1 MSQAFFK
8 RISMTC
14 VAAATIFS
22 ATTFSLPATAA
33 VVPEAPSVNAKS
45 FILMDYKTG
54 YVIAEGSADEPHGP
68 ASLTKMMTSYII
80 GQELERGTIS
90 NDDIVTVSENAW
102 ARNFPG
108 SSLMFIEVGK
118 QVPVHE
124 LNRGLVVSSGN
135 DAAVA
140 MAEHIAGS
148 VDAFASL
155 MNAYATRLGMDNTVF
170 ANPHG
175 LTAEGQVTTA
185 RDMALLGQALIRDVP
200 DEYALYKER
209 EFTYN
214 DIRQYNRNSLLWDRS
229 LNVDGIKTGHTA
241 DSGYSLVTSAV
252 EGDTRLISVV
262 MGTDS
267 ERARA
272 AESKKLL
279 NYGFRYFETVQ
290 AYEAGE
296 SFVNHRIWGG
306 EADHVELGVAQE
318 VVVTLPRG
326 QRQNLEAN
334 FVLNT
339 ALEAP
344 INAGDEVGH
353 VYLTLGGDDI
363 ATYPLVALQSVPAG
377 GFFKRMIDNIRKNFA
392 DE

>member
-1 MSQAFFK
+1 MSQPLF
-8 RISMTC
+8 RRVSITC
-14 VAAATIFS
+14 VAAVALFS
-22 ATTFSLPATAA
+22 ATVSAN
-33 VVPEAPSVNAKS
+33 VVPEPPSVNAKS
-45 FILMDYKTG
+45 YILLDYKTG
-54 YVIAEGSADEPHGP
+54 HVLAEGNADELHGP

-80 GQELERGTIS
+80 GHELERGTIS
-90 NDDIVTVSENAW
+90 NDDMVTVSENAW

-108 SSLMFIEVGK
+108 SSLMFIEVGR
-118 QVPVHE
+118 QVSVRD

-148 VDAFASL
+148 VDAFANL
-155 MNAYATRLGMDNTVF
+155 MNAYAERLGMSNTVF

-175 LTAEGQVTTA
+175 LTAEGQATTA

-200 DEYALYKER
+200 EEYALYKER
-209 EFTYN
+209 EFTFN

-229 LNVDGIKTGHTA
+229 LNVDGIKTGHTS

-252 EGDTRLISVV
+252 EGETRLVTVV

-272 AESKKLL
+272 TESKKLL
-279 NYGFRYFETVQ
+279 NYGFRYYETVH
-290 AYEAGE
+290 AYDAGE

-306 EADHVELGVAQE
+306 ESDHVELGVRDD

-334 FVLNT
+334 FVLNK
-339 ALEAP
+339 ALDAP
-344 INAGDEVGH
+344 INEGDEVGN
-353 VYLTLGGDDI
+353 VFLSLNGEDI
-363 ATYPLVALQSVPAG
+363 ASYPLVALHSVEAG
-377 GFFKRMIDNIRKNFA
+377 GFFKRIIDNIRKNFA